1 MEDFLRYSIY
11 FAPRQ
16 GPLADFAARWLG
28 WDPGEGRDVP
38 QMTVQDLPAPVAD
51 ITAAA
56 RKYGFHGTIKP
67 PFRLRDDHIA
77 AQLRER
83 VAALASGLAP
93 VTMDGLRLASLE
105 GFLALVPL
113 GDPTG
118 LVNLARQVV
127 MDLDDFRAGASA
139 AELARRRAAGLT
151 QRQDT
156 LLLRWGYPYV
166 MEEFRFHLTLT
177 GKLDADLAETVQRY
191 LVRTLAPV
199 LPAPFRVED
208 LCLFGEDDQG
218 RFHLIDRFALSG

>member
-1 MEDFLRYSIY
+1 LKKATKTTE
-11 FAPRQ
+11 
-16 GPLADFAARWLG
+16 
-28 WDPGEGRDVP
+28 
-38 QMTVQDLPAPVAD
+38 PVAEPE
-51 ITAAA
+51 
-56 RKYGFHGTIKP
+56 KC
-67 PFRLRDDHIA
+67 L
-77 AQLRER
+77 
-83 VAALASGLAP
+83 
-93 VTMDGLRLASLE
+93 
-105 GFLALVPL
+105 
-113 GDPTG
+113 
-118 LVNLARQVV
+118 
-127 MDLDDFRAGASA
+127 GASA